1 MSIPAGH
8 ISRRRLA
15 GLIAAASATS
25 CLGVRAAASPDFESI
40 LRQMLGDLRLPGPPA
55 QLDLLR
61 LEWPEGRFGTDTG
74 HIAAPVAAVVRMT
87 WPPGI
92 RQYRVTSDANAD
104 PAALVAK
111 IRARF
116 AAITAGSNPERSA

>member
-74 HIAAPVAAVVRMT
+74 HIAAVVRMT
-87 WPPGI
+87 WAPGT
-92 RQYRVTSDANAD
+92 RQYRFTSDASAD

-116 AAITAGSNPERSA
+116 AAITAGGNPERSA

>member
-1 MSIPAGH
+1 
-8 ISRRRLA
+8 
-15 GLIAAASATS
+15 
-25 CLGVRAAASPDFESI
+25 
-40 LRQMLGDLRLPGPPA
+40 MLGDLRLPGPPA

-87 WPPGI
+87 WHPGT
-92 RQYRVTSDANAD
+92 RQYRFTSDASAD